1 MATGNANGTQSYF
14 AALSA
19 LKVSSGPAIKITK
32 IKTKVPMISLIKLE
46 EFRIAGLYY

>member
-14 AALSA
+14 CSTVCAQS
-19 LKVSSGPAIKITK
+19 KFWSSMKDHK

-46 EFRIAGLYY
+46 E